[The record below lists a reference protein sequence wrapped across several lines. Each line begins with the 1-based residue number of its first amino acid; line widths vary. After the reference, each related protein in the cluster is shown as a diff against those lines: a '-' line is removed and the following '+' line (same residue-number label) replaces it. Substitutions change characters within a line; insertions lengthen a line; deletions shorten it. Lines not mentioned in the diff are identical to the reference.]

1 MSAAAWRSPRR
12 KMRSPVSGKEC
23 ARITSTSRRLTG
35 GARLRR
41 TTSAPRFSPAMPGTT
56 EQPTPAATSTLIAS
70 MLPSSIAGLPCQPPA
85 RSQASTGP
93 RLAPPR
99 S

>member
-1 MSAAAWRSPRR
+1 
-12 KMRSPVSGKEC
+12 MRSPASGKDC

-35 GARLRR
+35 GASGRRMIPSPRL
-41 TTSAPRFSPAMPGTT
+41 SAAMPGTT

-70 MLPSSIAGLPCQPPA
+70 MLPSSMAGVPATPPE
-85 RSQASTGP
+85 RSQASIGQ